1 MTLTLKFQG
10 QSLKKIRFSVIGGLI
25 DMGWKGNKLTI
36 HDNKHDGCVAMVG

>member
-1 MTLTLKFQG
+1 MNLTLKFQG
-10 QSLKKIRFSVIGGLI
+10 ESLKIRISVIGGLI